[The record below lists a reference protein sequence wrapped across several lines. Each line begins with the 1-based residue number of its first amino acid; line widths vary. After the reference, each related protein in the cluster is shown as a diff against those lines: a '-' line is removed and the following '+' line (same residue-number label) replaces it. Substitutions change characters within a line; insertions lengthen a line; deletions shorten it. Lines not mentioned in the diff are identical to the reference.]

1 MLDQEKCWKQQ
12 NTLSSELFQNEH
24 IEVQENWLNNVN
36 SAVISEHDDWEQ
48 FVNSSTTNQIDVLHS
63 SEPIE
68 EPANNNTEQLSSE
81 PITDSK
87 NNDDDNVDD
96 GWSEVEDRPSGVT
109 DTLLQEPDMTGNVE
123 KIISFAPGEGNR
135 PLGIFMD
142 KESEFLSF
150 PSIYCGQTR
159 ADNKERTTPVHYSTV
174 CKWELRSQDRRVAQS
189 VPNIFYKLKKLQI
202 KQIQN
207 SASISLRKCK
217 TKGKKYTAGDL
228 KSDDNVNKL
237 IQLDEGFRVLRNL
250 RGSPPYFEKCKKD
263 LFAMIR
269 QLGNPTWFCSFSA
282 AETRWVHLLKTLGR
296 LVDKK
301 DYTDDE
307 IENMTWQQ
315 KSDLIQKDPVTCAR
329 NFEHMV
335 QLFIKDVLKSNPMP
349 IGEIVDFFYR
359 VEFQQRGS
367 PHIHALFWVKD
378 APQYEKASNDTIVQF
393 VDKYITCKNDQSDEM
408 KELVNLQTH
417 RHAKTCKKGGH
428 KICRF
433 NFPLPPM
440 PKSMI
445 LEPLKESHFDEDEL
459 NEIKKHWD
467 KIKSLLD
474 EMKYGEDITFETFLE
489 TLELTE
495 GQYIEAITYSL
506 KRPTLLLK
514 RAPSEIRIN
523 NYNTNLLKAWR
534 ANMDLQ
540 FVLDPY
546 ACAVYILSYIT
557 NGQRGMNKL
566 LETASK
572 EANAGNKDI
581 VNRVRH
587 IGNKFLNS
595 VEISAQEAVY
605 LVLQMPMRRSTREF
619 QFINTS
625 NPDERTF
632 LLKAL
637 DKIKELPDKSTDIE
651 SDNIIKRY
659 QRRPHK
665 LEELCLAN
673 LLHGSTVLKTNIQ
686 MTAQI
691 VIHQKHLMIFCLKLI
706 LMTMLMMTHLLK
718 TMKLKTQQNTS

>member
-1 MLDQEKCWKQQ
+1 M
-12 NTLSSELFQNEH
+12 
-24 IEVQENWLNNVN
+24 
-36 SAVISEHDDWEQ
+36 
-48 FVNSSTTNQIDVLHS
+48 
-63 SEPIE
+63 
-68 EPANNNTEQLSSE
+68 
-81 PITDSK
+81 
-87 NNDDDNVDD
+87 
-96 GWSEVEDRPSGVT
+96 
-109 DTLLQEPDMTGNVE
+109 
-123 KIISFAPGEGNR
+123 SFAPGEGNG

-150 PSIYCGQTR
+150 PTIYCGQTR

-228 KSDDNVNKL
+228 KSDDYVNKL

-296 LVDKK
+296 LVEKK

-307 IENMTWQQ
+307 IKNMTWQQ

-329 NFEHMV
+329 NFEHMI
-335 QLFIKDVLKSNPMP
+335 QLFIKDVLKSNLML

-378 APQYEKASNDTIVQF
+378 APQYEKSSNDTIVQF

-428 KICRF
+428 KIICRF

-459 NEIKKHWD
+459 N
-467 KIKSLLD
+467 
-474 EMKYGEDITFETFLE
+474 
-489 TLELTE
+489 
-495 GQYIEAITYSL
+495 
-506 KRPTLLLK
+506 R
-514 RAPSEIRIN
+514 
-523 NYNTNLLKAWR
+523 
-534 ANMDLQ
+534 
-540 FVLDPY
+540 
-546 ACAVYILSYIT
+546 
-557 NGQRGMNKL
+557 
-566 LETASK
+566 
-572 EANAGNKDI
+572 
-581 VNRVRH
+581 
-587 IGNKFLNS
+587 
-595 VEISAQEAVY
+595 
-605 LVLQMPMRRSTREF
+605 MR
-619 QFINTS
+619 
-625 NPDERTF
+625 
-632 LLKAL
+632 K
-637 DKIKELPDKSTDIE
+637 
-651 SDNIIKRY
+651 
-659 QRRPHK
+659 
-665 LEELCLAN
+665 
-673 LLHGSTVLKTNIQ
+673 
-686 MTAQI
+686 
-691 VIHQKHLMIFCLKLI
+691 
-706 LMTMLMMTHLLK
+706 
-718 TMKLKTQQNTS
+718 